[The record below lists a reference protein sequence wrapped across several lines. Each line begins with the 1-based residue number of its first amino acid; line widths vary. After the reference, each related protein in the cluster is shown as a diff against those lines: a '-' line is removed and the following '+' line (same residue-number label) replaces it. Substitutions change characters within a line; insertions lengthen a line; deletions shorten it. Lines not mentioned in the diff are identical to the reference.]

1 MYLVTDTPNALFSV
15 SFMYASRP
23 VGSPSTLFL
32 TMFICLQFKVNDFER
47 DDVSSDVSYVSGVKF
62 TCYI

>member
-1 MYLVTDTPNALFSV
+1 MYLVTETPNALLSA

-23 VGSPSTLFL
+23 DDSPSTLFL
-32 TMFICLQFKVNDFER
+32 TLFICLQFKVNDFGR
-47 DDVSSDVSYVSGVKF
+47 DDVSSDVLYVSGVKF

>member
-1 MYLVTDTPNALFSV
+1 MYLVTETPNALLSV

-23 VGSPSTLFL
+23 DGSPSTLFL